1 MNSFVKNILVSL
13 AILSNMIFTKIK
25 TMSSSTQ
32 NTLAVI
38 VILSGGM
45 VLAFLLIL
53 GAICVDIL
61 QYKRIGDTNFYL
73 VEPDGFPWPQIYYS
87 RPSDRGFYGLETEGF
102 PYYIYWNDSIVIVKH
117 SDSARKR
124 LINYCIIKDLKTND
138 TINIDN
144 DYELHEYQT
153 KKEYEKAMDCLGLKE
168 SEMNQTDSSIPWS
181 LHLWK

>member
-1 MNSFVKNILVSL
+1 
-13 AILSNMIFTKIK
+13 
-25 TMSSSTQ
+25 MSSSTK

-38 VILSGGM
+38 VMLLGGM

-124 LINYCIIKDLKTND
+124 LINYCIIKDLKIND
-138 TINIDN
+138 TINIEN
-144 DYELHEYQT
+144 NYELHEYMT

-181 LHLWK
+181 LHIWD